1 MLEIGAR
8 FGPECIGPDYF
19 YSSNTL
25 LFSIDLFRLAGQW
38 LHQLFFLQFVV
49 KKN

>member
-1 MLEIGAR
+1 MLKIGAR

-25 LFSIDLFRLAGQW
+25 LFSRDLFQLEVQS
-38 LHQLFFLQFVV
+38 LHQRSFPQFAA